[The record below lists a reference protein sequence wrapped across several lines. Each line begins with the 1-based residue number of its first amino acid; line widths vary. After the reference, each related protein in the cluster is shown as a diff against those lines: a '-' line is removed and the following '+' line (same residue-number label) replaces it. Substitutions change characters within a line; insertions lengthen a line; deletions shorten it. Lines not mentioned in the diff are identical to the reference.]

1 MLKYL
6 KGLLPSDEKNRRK
19 DDPKAGEFQESEF
32 KEVAFNSRT
41 KKTLV
46 RDGENFL
53 VVVGTNKSFVDTLRT
68 LKYVKFDSMEAAI
81 KYFKENGENGEAKTT
96 TTDPN

>member
-1 MLKYL
+1 MLKFL
-6 KGLLPSDEKNRRK
+6 KSMTPSDNRHRRK
-19 DDPKAGEFQESEF
+19 EDQLLRESEF

-46 RDGENFL
+46 RDGDDFL

-68 LKYVKFDSMEAAI
+68 LKYIKFPDMETAI
-81 KYFKENGENGEAKTT
+81 AFFKQNGEKIEEDKDPT
-96 TTDPN
+96 TTDSE